1 MNPNLNKKNFGRGGG
16 RGRGRGLIFFTKNLN
31 IKYGGGGGVEM
42 CCRVARGWGGVG
54 VRGGVDGWTNKQ
66 AQTNLPS
73 LGGGEG
79 GGGG

>member
-16 RGRGRGLIFFTKNLN
+16 EGAGEGADFFHKES
-31 IKYGGGGGVEM
+31 KYKIWGGGGVEM